1 MPVFSDTELIHSFRL
16 PNGVLVLT
24 EEVPGIESAAVGIWC
39 DAGSADEEPGRE
51 GLAHFLEHMLFK
63 GTERHSAYELAEA
76 IEDVGG
82 QVNAYTEREI
92 THIYARVL
100 TEHLPLAAD
109 LLAEMLLTSTFD
121 QTELD
126 RERQVI
132 IEEIRKYESVPE
144 ERIQD
149 LIMEGL
155 WHGGGL
161 GHSILGSEESVR
173 ILTRDDLCACWRRHF
188 AADRMILT
196 VVGKFSRETLPDLL
210 AAAFTGVPPPQGP
223 TPAVPPGIQLPFLI
237 LEEDEEQ
244 VNFSWGGRSFAAY
257 DDRNFPL
264 ALFDAAFGASTTSR
278 LFQEIREKRG
288 LAYDISSEVVSLR
301 ETGYVGAGGATSIE
315 TFPEVMEL
323 ARREIDTLR
332 AHGLTPRELMRSKA
346 QIKSGLALA
355 LESTLD
361 RMRRLAT
368 HQFTWGKVYS
378 LRYLIDRLEQVTLDD
393 IQQIIA
399 EVLTPESWT
408 FAAIGPV
415 TEDEVKGMIGGE

>member
-1 MPVFSDTELIHSFRL
+1 MPLFPDSELIQSFRL

-24 EEVPGIESAAVGIWC
+24 EEVPGIESAAIGIWC
-39 DAGSADEEPGRE
+39 NAGSADEEPGRE

-63 GTERHSAYELAEA
+63 GTEHHSAYELAEA
-76 IEDVGG
+76 MEDVGG

-92 THIYARVL
+92 THVYARVL
-100 TEHLPLAAD
+100 TEHLPLAVD

-121 QTELD
+121 PVEMD

-149 LIMEGL
+149 LIMEAL
-155 WHGGGL
+155 WRDGGL

-173 ILTRDDLCACWRRHF
+173 GLTRDDLCACWRRHF
-188 AADRMILT
+188 AADRTVLT
-196 VVGKFSRETLPDLL
+196 VVGKFDREALPDLL
-210 AAAFTGVPPPQGP
+210 ASAFINVPPPLGTP
-223 TPAVPPGIQLPFLI
+223 PAVPMGTQTPLLI
-237 LEEDEEQ
+237 LDEDEEQ
-244 VNFSWGGRSFAAY
+244 VNFCWGGRSYAAR

-301 ETGYVGAGGATSIE
+301 ETGYIGVGGATSVE
-315 TFPEVMEL
+315 TFPEVLTL
-323 ARREIDTLR
+323 ARREIDALC
-332 AHGLTPRELMRSKA
+332 AHGLTPRELSRSKA
-346 QIKSGLALA
+346 QIKSGLALV

-378 LRYLIDRLEQVTLDD
+378 LRYLIDRLEQVTIDD
-393 IQQIIA
+393 IQQVIA
-399 EVLTPESWT
+399 DVLTPESWT

-415 TEDEVKGMIGGE
+415 TEEEVRGMIHP